1 MIQPLLVKDL
11 GHMEYVA
18 ALSLQEKLL
27 KLKQHGQLTDTLL
40 MVEHPHVFTIG
51 PGGKIKN
58 LLDPGEVPVHST
70 SRGGDITYHG
80 PGQLVVYPL
89 VDLKSTLRRKVHT
102 YLRNLEQT
110 LIQTLTGFG
119 ISATSRP
126 PWTGVWIGDK
136 KIVSIG
142 IAVRKGV
149 TYHGA
154 ALNVNSDLTYFKR
167 IVPCGLPWAGVTSM
181 KRELGREVDLERVK
195 EVFIEC
201 FIKQFCYTGL
211 SKLCHEDIPTG
222 SRLKPQE
229 VPTTSASS
237 EF

>member
-1 MIQPLLVKDL
+1 MMQPLLVKDL

-27 KLKQHGQLTDTLL
+27 KLKQHGQLADTLL
-40 MVEHPHVFTIG
+40 LVEHRHVFTIG
-51 PGGKIKN
+51 PGGKVKN

-89 VDLKSTLRRKVHT
+89 VNLKSTLRRKVHT
-102 YLRNLEQT
+102 YLRNLEKT
-110 LIQTLTGFG
+110 LIHTLTEFG
-119 ISATSRP
+119 ISATRRP

-136 KIVSIG
+136 KIASIG
-142 IAVRKGV
+142 IAVRRGV

-167 IVPCGLPWAGVTSM
+167 IVPCGLPWAEVTSM
-181 KRELGREVDLERVK
+181 KRELAREVDLETVK
-195 EVFIEC
+195 GVFIEC

-222 SRLKPQE
+222 LKLKPQE